1 MKPKSSIIRR
11 AMRGSY
17 LLGSAF
23 LLAGLILSMVG
34 TPVAAQQ
41 EIVTWCHYEPNGNSQ
56 TLHLPLAALE
66 NAGHVS
72 ASGSPLHAG
81 DHAGPCEDPTE
92 EPTPV
97 PTNTPV
103 PPTATPTNTLTNTP
117 VAPTSTPT
125 NTPTSTPTDTPTVTP
140 TFTPTNTPGGPTAI
154 PTQTSVPTQVPT
166 EVPQDPTE
174 NPGDPDLP
182 PPVVQ
187 GDPGVLIPVTG
198 IDLTGNPFGSIN
210 FMKELSYN
218 LGFAFMGLAL
228 VLTAVSKKL
237 N

>member
-41 EIVTWCHYEPNGNSQ
+41 EEKVYWCHYEPNGNSQ
-56 TLHLPLAALE
+56 TLHLAMAALI

-81 DHAGPCEDPTE
+81 DHAGPCEVPTE

-103 PPTATPTNTLTNTP
+103 PPTATATNTPTNTP
-117 VAPTSTPT
+117 VAPTNTPT
-125 NTPTSTPTDTPTVTP
+125 NTPTDTPTA
-140 TFTPTNTPGGPTAI
+140 TPTNTPGGPTET
-154 PTQTSVPTQVPT
+154 PGNTPTQVPT
-166 EVPQDPTE
+166 EVPTRVPTEVPPDPTE
-174 NPGDPDLP
+174 DPGDPDLP

-187 GDPGVLIPVTG
+187 GDPGILIPVTG

-210 FMKELSYN
+210 FMKELSFN